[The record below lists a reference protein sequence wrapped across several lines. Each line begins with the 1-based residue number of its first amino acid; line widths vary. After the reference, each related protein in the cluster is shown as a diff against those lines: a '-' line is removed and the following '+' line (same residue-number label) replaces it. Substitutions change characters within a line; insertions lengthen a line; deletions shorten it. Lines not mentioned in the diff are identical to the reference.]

1 MIGDKLVITDYHRQA
16 AASVMDALRVKML
29 AAEPGTILAVSVAG
43 ESGSGKSEIA
53 HCLSELVEADGRK
66 TFIFGQDD
74 YFKLPPKSNHEK
86 RLEDI
91 AWVGPGEVRLD
102 LLDQHIAALKRD
114 PDKPLTK
121 PLVYFEENEIR
132 EEVVQPG
139 KLDVII
145 AEGTYTSLL
154 ENLDLRAFIDR
165 DYHQTKKARL
175 KRARDPDVQFLEQV
189 LEIEHQEISR
199 HKARADVVIEAPPEE
214 R

>member
-1 MIGDKLVITDYHRQA
+1 MIGDKLVITDYHRQGA
-16 AASVMDALRVKML
+16 AKVMDVLRTRL
-29 AAEPGTILAVSVAG
+29 AATPGATLAVSVAG

-53 HCLSELVEADGRK
+53 HCLAEFVEQDGGR

-74 YFKLPPKSNHEK
+74 YFKLPPRSNHEK
-86 RLEDI
+86 RIEDI
-91 AWVGPGEVRLD
+91 SWVGPGEVKLD
-102 LLDQHIAALKRD
+102 LLDEHIAFLK
-114 PDKPLTK
+114 KNAGIPLTK

-132 EEVVQPG
+132 EEVVEPG
-139 KLDVII
+139 RLDVII

-154 ENLDLRAFIDR
+154 KNVDLRAFIDR
-165 DYHQTKKARL
+165 DYRQTKKARL